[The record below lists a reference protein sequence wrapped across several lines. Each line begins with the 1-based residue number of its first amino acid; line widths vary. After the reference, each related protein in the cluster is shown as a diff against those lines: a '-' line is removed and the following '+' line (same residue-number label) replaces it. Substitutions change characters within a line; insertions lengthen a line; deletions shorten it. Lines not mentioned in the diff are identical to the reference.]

1 MAVGITSYTC
11 ATVSSVSTVPKNKT
25 RFRSVTDYE
34 GKFIKRLYH
43 ADNLDVLN
51 FLVKDDD
58 VCGKV
63 NLIYI
68 DPPYNT
74 VVLLRP
80 KISSMPTMTISRQRV
95 IWIS

>member
-11 ATVSSVSTVPKNKT
+11 ATVSSVSTVPKNKA

-51 FLVKDDD
+51 FLV
-58 VCGKV
+58 
-63 NLIYI
+63 
-68 DPPYNT
+68 
-74 VVLLRP
+74 
-80 KISSMPTMTISRQRV
+80 
-95 IWIS
+95 